1 MSRGKRRGA
10 PGDIVRIDIGDGRH
24 TYGVLLTDPY
34 MAVYDLPTIDDDEPP
49 GPADVLG
56 RPVLFIVAVY
66 DRAIG
71 LDWPVV
77 GRVPA
82 GSTVP
87 TVPERFTQD
96 LFNLQRCKIIDVDGN
111 MRPATPEECVGLE
124 RAAVWEVEHVAERIR
139 DHYAGRTNVALDH
152 MKVKL

>member
-1 MSRGKRRGA
+1 
-10 PGDIVRIDIGDGRH
+10 
-24 TYGVLLTDPY
+24 